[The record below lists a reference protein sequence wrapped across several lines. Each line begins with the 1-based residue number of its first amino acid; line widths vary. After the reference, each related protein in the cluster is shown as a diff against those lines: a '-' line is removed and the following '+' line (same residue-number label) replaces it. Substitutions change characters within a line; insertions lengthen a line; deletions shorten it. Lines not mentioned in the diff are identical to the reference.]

1 MNQISRQRRQSITL
15 KFGKAIFEV
24 DVLPFCVSCFFQT
37 SPERGKEAIREGIGH
52 SNVEKSDCRDC
63 GLLRACHERPSC
75 PYTERR
81 DELPPPHGLSPPCRG
96 PHPSISLGE
105 RRGCASRRSARPP
118 RRWVISRH
126 LASPSG
132 CPLYPL

>member
-15 KFGKAIFEV
+15 KFGKAIFDS

-37 SPERGKEAIREGIGH
+37 SPERGKEAIREGIGD
-52 SNVEKSDCRDC
+52 SNMEKSDCRDC

-81 DELPPPHGLSPPCRG
+81 DELPPPHG
-96 PHPSISLGE
+96 
-105 RRGCASRRSARPP
+105 
-118 RRWVISRH
+118 
-126 LASPSG
+126 SPSRPTTVPYHTARHRQAALRG
-132 CPLYPL
+132 SKFGQPTSATGQTRLVPQIRLTTRCP